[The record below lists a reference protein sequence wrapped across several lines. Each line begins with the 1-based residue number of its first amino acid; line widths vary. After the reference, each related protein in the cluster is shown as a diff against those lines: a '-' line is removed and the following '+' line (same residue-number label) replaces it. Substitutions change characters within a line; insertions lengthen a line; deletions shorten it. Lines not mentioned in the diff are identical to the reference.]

1 MSKPLND
8 VIMGALTD
16 LKGKDIVTLDVSELT
31 DVMDTL
37 VIVSGTSNR
46 HVKSLVDNVV
56 EDAKA
61 AGYRPLGVEGKEG
74 GEWVLVDLG
83 DTVVHAMIPSARE
96 FYDLEKLWSLEPS
109 GRKASGQDMGQD
121 MSDDQ
126 YLSE

>member
-1 MSKPLND
+1 ME
-8 VIMGALTD
+8 ALTD
-16 LKGKDIVTLDVSELT
+16 LRGKDIVSLDVSELT

-56 EDAKA
+56 EESKA
-61 AGYRPLGVEGKEG
+61 AGYRPLGVEGKED

-109 GRKASGQDMGQD
+109 GRKGKGQDMGQD
-121 MSDDQ
+121 MSEDQ
-126 YLSE
+126 FLSE